1 MSTTIGPLAI
11 DEEIMKKI
19 QKVFPPSKFRIKK
32 SGARNN
38 QVEIFLTDGENDEL
52 CVEFYFLKTYIRII
66 FLEKRK
72 MLNIEVTGNEILDN
86 VYFIANSI
94 PSMQHILLDDQSII
108 TLCDSNIY
116 FSELRILTTGISWF
130 NKKQYFSEDYM
141 NEKKHNEEIINM
153 KYSVFLNIVNR
164 IDIEEFKKR
173 ELITYS
179 LEDLEK
185 YISNRT
191 ENWDSDYIAELEE
204 LNRYISNQKEETY
217 IGNHLYPPGDLTVK
231 DYFNNILSNLEKYTR
246 GSTHCGVLITQRCEW
261 LSSIISKISKVKI
274 LKYNSKLKRKVI
286 RETFGGGK
294 TKKRKY
300 NKLKKRKYNR
310 SKNRK

>member
-72 MLNIEVTGNEILDN
+72 MLNIEVTGNEILYN
-86 VYFIANSI
+86 VYYIAKSI
-94 PSMQHILLDDQSII
+94 PNIKYILLDDESII
-108 TLCDSNIY
+108 KLCDYNIY
-116 FSELRILTTGISWF
+116 FSVLKILTTGISWY
-130 NKKQYFSEDYM
+130 NDNQYFSEDYI

-173 ELITYS
+173 KSITYS

-185 YISNRT
+185 YISNQT

-204 LNRYISNQKEETY
+204 LNLYISNQKEETY
-217 IGNHLYPPGDLTVK
+217 IGNHLYPPGDLTVQ
-231 DYFNNILSNLEKYTR
+231 DYFKNIYSDIKKDIGRT
-246 GSTHCGVLITQRCEW
+246 SCGVLTTQKCEW
-261 LSSIISKISKVKI
+261 LESVISKISKVKI
-274 LKYNSKLKRKVI
+274 LKYNPELKREVI
-286 RETFGGGK
+286 RRTFGGGK

-300 NKLKKRKYNR
+300 NQLKKRKYNR

>member
-11 DEEIMKKI
+11 DEEIMKTI

-32 SGARNN
+32 SETKNYR
-38 QVEIFLTDGENDEL
+38 VKIFLKNDEL
-52 CVEFYFLKTYIRII
+52 CVEFYFLKTYIRVD
-66 FLEKRK
+66 FLQKCKSLGTE
-72 MLNIEVTGNEILDN
+72 LTCTEILDN
-86 VYFIANSI
+86 VYYIAKSI
-94 PSMQHILLDDQSII
+94 PNIKYILLDDESII
-108 TLCDSNIY
+108 TLCDYNIY
-116 FSELRILTTGISWF
+116 FSVLKILTTGISWY
-130 NKKQYFSEDYM
+130 NDNQYFSEDYM

-191 ENWDSDYIAELEE
+191 KDYGSEYIFELEKLE
-204 LNRYISNQKEETY
+204 AYISNQEDKTY
-217 IGNHLYPPGDLTVK
+217 IGNQLYPPGDLTVQ
-231 DYFNNILSNLEKYTR
+231 DYFKNIYSDIKKDIGRT
-246 GSTHCGVLITQRCEW
+246 SCGVLTTQKCEW
-261 LSSIISKISKVKI
+261 LESVISKILNVEI
-274 LKYNSKLKRKVI
+274 LKYNPELKREVI
-286 RETFGGGK
+286 RRTFGGGK

-300 NKLKKRKYNR
+300 NQLKKIKYNR

>member
-72 MLNIEVTGNEILDN
+72 MLNIEVTDNEILDN
-86 VYFIANSI
+86 VYYIAKSI
-94 PSMQHILLDDQSII
+94 PNIKYILLDDESII
-108 TLCDSNIY
+108 KLCDYNIY
-116 FSELRILTTGISWF
+116 FSVLKILTTGISWY
-130 NKKQYFSEDYM
+130 NDNHYFSEDYM

-173 ELITYS
+173 KSITYS

-185 YISNRT
+185 YISNQT

-217 IGNHLYPPGDLTVK
+217 IGKHLYPPGDLTVQ
-231 DYFNNILSNLEKYTR
+231 DYFKNIYSDIKKDIGRT
-246 GSTHCGVLITQRCEW
+246 SCGVLTTQKCEW
-261 LSSIISKISKVKI
+261 LESVISKISKVKI
-274 LKYNSKLKRKVI
+274 LKYNPELKREVI
-286 RETFGGGK
+286 RRTFGGGK

-300 NKLKKRKYNR
+300 NQLKKRKYNR